1 MAYPSG
7 GIYKGSN
14 THHINGIARF
24 NLPLTSSN
32 KAFDTLVKL
41 RKERIL
47 AAEELC
53 YIHFQIQVR
62 AYINHVPLK
71 PEGFT

>member
-1 MAYPSG
+1 MMF
-7 GIYKGSN
+7 
-14 THHINGIARF
+14 T
-24 NLPLTSSN
+24 LLTSCE
-32 KAFDTLVKL
+32 KAFDTLVRL

-62 AYINHVPLK
+62 ASIYHVPL
-71 PEGFT
+71 ESESVV